1 MTSLW
6 PDIRGAARLA
16 RRQPLFT
23 SLLVVVLALGIAAAV
38 AMFSVLNAVVL
49 RELPYGRPQQLMWLW
64 SMRPDGTRGPFSIQ
78 DFVDLRER
86 ETGCE
91 SLGAFANWSANLTGL
106 GTAERLQGMRTSANA
121 FAVLQVGAIVGRT
134 IEPGDGDAGRTV
146 VLGHGLWTRR
156 FGGDPGV
163 VGRALVL
170 NGAPYTMVGVLPKS
184 FVFPIRDAEL
194 AVPIVEADARRT
206 EGDVAFLRVIGRL
219 KPGVS
224 AVRSEQY
231 ADPGRRRAP
240 TASAARQRPQGG
252 DSPDHPS
259 RTDHRRLRGDAAAP
273 LCGRDAGARRRVCQP
288 RQPVARTNVGTAA
301 RVRRPDRARRQ
312 PIAARHA
319 TAHRDPPAHRVR
331 RRGRA
336 RARRP
341 GDRDCCSWRRPR
353 RCLARP
359 TRRSIC
365 AWCSFA
371 IAVTLLTGLAV
382 GLGPALHMS
391 RVDPAAGLRGL
402 GRASGGRRPLAIRRW
417 LVAAEVAI
425 SLVLAVATAMLVQSF
440 RQVQQVDPG
449 FVTDHVLS
457 MRVSLS
463 ATRYP
468 SRSSVLAFQ
477 RRLEDR
483 LRALPGAA
491 AVGGASIVPLSGL
504 RASVDFVIDG
514 RPVPSD
520 RVPEAEY
527 RIISPQY
534 FETMGIRLLK
544 GRAFTDRDAAP
555 AVDVAIVNKTMADRL
570 WPGQSP
576 VGSHLRIEPGSRID
590 QVVEVIGVVADV
602 KHSGLEGDPT
612 LDLYVPFAQLPEPSV
627 VWITNNQFWVVRA
640 NGNPLARAAA
650 ARAALAEAD
659 PDVPAASVRTLEQAI
674 DGTLAV
680 RRFNVW
686 LVALFG
692 YAALALTACGIY
704 AVSSH
709 AVVERSRELGIR
721 AALGAS
727 PRGLVALVLKTDFAG
742 VVAGIGAGLVAARAV
757 AAAIDGLLFQVRA
770 GEPGPYAV
778 VTMVIA
784 LVAACACY
792 VPAARAARSDPLRV
806 IRNE

>member
-163 VGRALVL
+163 IGRALVL

-194 AVPIVEADARRT
+194 AIPIVEADARRT

-224 AVRSEQY
+224 AGRSESTLTQVAVELQRLRPVVNARKVAIRLTTLHEQIIGDY
-231 ADPGRRRAP
+231 AATLRLLFAAV
-240 TASAARQRPQGG
+240 TLVLVVACVNLASLSLARTSVRQREFAVRTALGV
-252 DSPDHPS
+252 S
-259 RTDHRRLRGDAAAP
+259 RSRLVTQLLIETLLPTVFAGAAGLVLASWGSRLLLMAAP
-273 LCGRDAGARRRVCQP
+273 AAMPRAADASLDLRV
-288 RQPVARTNVGTAA
+288 V
-301 RVRRPDRARRQ
+301 
-312 PIAARHA
+312 
-319 TAHRDPPAHRVR
+319 
-331 RRGRA
+331 
-336 RARRP
+336 
-341 GDRDCCSWRRPR
+341 
-353 RCLARP
+353 L
-359 TRRSIC
+359 
-365 AWCSFA
+365 FA

-468 SRSSVLAFQ
+468 NRSSVLAFQ

-491 AVGGASIVPLSGL
+491 AVGGASLLPLSGL

-602 KHSGLEGDPT
+602 KHFGLEGDPT

-742 VVAGIGAGLVAARAV
+742 VVVGIGAGLVAARAV